1 MEFISL
7 NQTEDIFGIT
17 ENIFNESGDNETVA
31 VYGKPDFIS
40 ELFVLFIKSDYI
52 FKYADFDNLDAY
64 LKDCVYCLSV
74 NKDKGVWVNKA
85 YSDGTLLETDASV
98 VLVNLNDTGV
108 DIGQNIIDCYEYN
121 EAKIVAF
128 DFECFEDLIN
138 E

>member
-40 ELFVLFIKSDYI
+40 ELFVLFIKADYI
-52 FKYADFDNLDAY
+52 FKYADFDNLDDY

-74 NKDKGVWVNKA
+74 NKDKSVWIEKA
-85 YSDGTLLETDASV
+85 YSDDILLETNASA
-98 VLVNLNDTGV
+98 VLVNLNDTDVGIEQ
-108 DIGQNIIDCYEYN
+108 DIIDCYEYS
-121 EAKIVAF
+121 EARIVEF
-128 DFECFEDLIN
+128 DFEG
-138 E
+138 